1 VTMEGEKELDFKEPQ
16 GRWGWGEK
24 EAAPKGCLSPKPAS
38 HAGWAKQQEQLARD
52 LETAKQ
58 KGGEGEMTET
68 LLCQPARK
76 KY

>member
-1 VTMEGEKELDFKEPQ
+1 MEKET
-16 GRWGWGEK
+16 
-24 EAAPKGCLSPKPAS
+24 APKGSLSPKPVS
-38 HAGWAKQQEQLARD
+38 YAGWAKQQEQLARD

-68 LLCQPARK
+68 SLCQPARK